1 MSKPQPTDEE
11 LLSIAERTLG
21 PHTADALREEG
32 ELEKVRASCSD
43 GRSPS
48 DAVLA
53 FAFER
58 GATNLDIAGEFFT
71 SFRGD
76 LMNVAT
82 GAVRQNALSG
92 FEGEDLIQSI
102 YGDAWKSRKKT
113 SFRTRH
119 EFLAYLSNRVRWKA
133 QDKKRGEES
142 LKRKGL
148 ALSLSDSEDLPASES
163 SKLSE
168 LASDDDLHRI
178 TANILLLEGK
188 DADVLRRHLKGE
200 AIKDIAADMGITGD
214 HATRLLGKARERIR
228 RR

>member
-1 MSKPQPTDEE
+1 MSKPQPNDEE
-11 LLSIAERTLG
+11 ILSIAERTLG
-21 PHTADALREEG
+21 PHTTDALREEG
-32 ELEKVRASCSD
+32 QLDRVRAACAE
-43 GRSPS
+43 GRSLA
-48 DAVLA
+48 DAVLL

-58 GATNLDIAGEFFT
+58 GATDLDVAGEFFT

-76 LMNVAT
+76 LLNVASS
-82 GAVRQNALSG
+82 AVRQNALSE

-113 SFRTRH
+113 RFRTRH

-133 QDKKRGEES
+133 RDKKRAEES

-148 ALSLSDSEDLPASES
+148 ALSQSNPDELPASES